1 MNIKPTADN
10 VIIRPDKPEEVT
22 KSGLIIAKPSGQKEA
37 PERGIVVAMG
47 HDADTSPHV
56 RFKEGDYVLFG
67 KYDFDVFKWENEELS
82 IGKAEKVLAIIE
94 VPA

>member
-1 MNIKPTADN
+1 MNIKPLADN

-37 PERGIVVAMG
+37 PERGVVVAVG
-47 HDADTSPHV
+47 PDCQG
-56 RFKEGDYVLFG
+56 FKEGDYVLFG
-67 KYDFDVFKWENEELS
+67 KYDFDIFKYEGEELS